1 MIKLIEVLNEKG
13 KTDIIDMVRMSNLVI
28 TSENS
33 PELARRIKELSA
45 LFLEK
50 NKELYKRLE
59 TR

>member
-1 MIKLIEVLNEKG
+1 MIEVANEKD
-13 KTDIIDMVRMSNLVI
+13 KTGIIDMVRKNNLVI

-45 LFLEK
+45 MFLEK